1 MNVQALS
8 KIEIKEIKDGSILS
22 PKGFQ
27 ADGIEAGIKKGNKDL
42 GLILSEVPATAAAVY
57 TTNQFQA
64 APLKVTQESI
74 SHDGLIQAVIVNSG
88 CANACTGEQGLK
100 DAYETR
106 KLVAQKF
113 NLQEHLVAVAST
125 GVIGVNLQME
135 KLKNGIKNLNPDFS
149 KDHAVAFQTAIL
161 TTDTIM
167 KTCCFSAEIDGKT
180 ITMGGSAKGSGMIHP
195 NMATMLGYV
204 TTDAKI
210 SQEALQQVLK
220 EVTEKSFNQITVDG
234 DTSTNDTVLVLA
246 NGKAENETL
255 TPEHPEWQVF
265 KHLLTLT
272 SESLAKQIAKDG
284 EGATKLIEVEVK
296 GALNELDARMIAKQV
311 VGSSL
316 VKTAVYGAD
325 ANWGRIIG
333 AVGQTNASIN
343 PENVDVSIG
352 HIDMLKASAPVLFSE
367 EEALDYLKQD
377 FIQIFIDLHCGEAVS
392 KAWGCDLSYDYV
404 KINASYR
411 T

>member
-27 ADGIEAGIKKGNKDL
+27 ADGIEAGIKKEIKDL
-42 GLILSEVPATAAAVY
+42 GLIVSEVPATAAAVY

-74 SHDGLIQAVIVNSG
+74 AQDGLIQAVIVNSG

-106 KLVAQKF
+106 KLVAQKL
-113 NLQEHLVAVAST
+113 NVKEHLVAVAST

-135 KLKNGIKNLNPDFS
+135 KLKSGIEQLNPGFS

-180 ITMGGSAKGSGMIHP
+180 VTMGGTAKGSGMIHP
-195 NMATMLGYV
+195 NMATMLGYI

-210 SQEALQQVLK
+210 SQQALQQALR

-255 TPEHPEWQVF
+255 TDEHPEWQVF
-265 KHLLTLT
+265 KQLLTLT

-296 GALNELDARMIAKQV
+296 GALNELDARMIAKQI

-333 AVGQTNASIN
+333 AVGQTKARIN

-352 HIDMLKASAPVLFSE
+352 HIDMLKASVPVSFSE
-367 EEALDYLKQD
+367 DEALNYLKQD
-377 FIQIFIDLHCGEAVS
+377 FIQIFVDLHCGEAVG

>member
-1 MNVQALS
+1 MQALS
-8 KIEIKEIKDGSILS
+8 NIEIKEIKDGTILS

-42 GLILSEVPATAAAVY
+42 GLILSEVPATGAAVY

-106 KLVAQKF
+106 KLVAQKL
-113 NLQEHLVAVAST
+113 NVKEQLVAVAST
-125 GVIGVNLQME
+125 GVIGVNLEME
-135 KLKNGIKNLNPDFS
+135 KLKSGIEQLHPGFS

-180 ITMGGSAKGSGMIHP
+180 ITMGGTAKGSGMIHP
-195 NMATMLGYV
+195 NMATMLGYI

-210 SQEALQQVLK
+210 SQQALQQALR

-255 TPEHPEWQVF
+255 TAEHPEWQVF
-265 KHLLTLT
+265 KQLLTLT

-333 AVGQTNASIN
+333 AVGQTKARIN

-352 HIDMLKASAPVLFSE
+352 DIDMLKASVPVSFSE
-367 EEALDYLKQD
+367 DEALNYLKQD
-377 FIQIFIDLHCGEAVS
+377 FIQIFVDLHCGEAVG

>member
-1 MNVQALS
+1 
-8 KIEIKEIKDGSILS
+8 
-22 PKGFQ
+22 
-27 ADGIEAGIKKGNKDL
+27 
-42 GLILSEVPATAAAVY
+42 
-57 TTNQFQA
+57 
-64 APLKVTQESI
+64 
-74 SHDGLIQAVIVNSG
+74 
-88 CANACTGEQGLK
+88 
-100 DAYETR
+100 
-106 KLVAQKF
+106 
-113 NLQEHLVAVAST
+113 
-125 GVIGVNLQME
+125 
-135 KLKNGIKNLNPDFS
+135 
-149 KDHAVAFQTAIL
+149 
-161 TTDTIM
+161 M

-180 ITMGGSAKGSGMIHP
+180 ITMGGTAKGSGMIHP
-195 NMATMLGYV
+195 NMATMLGYI

-210 SQEALQQVLK
+210 SQQALQQALR

-255 TPEHPEWQVF
+255 TAEHPEWQVF
-265 KHLLTLT
+265 KQLLTLT

-333 AVGQTNASIN
+333 AVGQTNARIN

-352 HIDMLKASAPVLFSE
+352 DIDMLKASVPVSFSE
-367 EEALDYLKQD
+367 DEALNYLKQD
-377 FIQIFIDLHCGEAVS
+377 FIQIFVDLHCGEAVG

>member
-1 MNVQALS
+1 MHVQALS
-8 KIEIKEIKDGSILS
+8 NIEIKEIKDGTILS

-42 GLILSEVPATAAAVY
+42 GLIVSEVPATAAAVY

-106 KLVAQKF
+106 KLVAQKL
-113 NLQEHLVAVAST
+113 NVKEQLVAVAST

-135 KLKNGIKNLNPDFS
+135 KLKSGIEKLNPGLS

-180 ITMGGSAKGSGMIHP
+180 ITMGGTAKGSGMIHP
-195 NMATMLGYV
+195 NMATMLAYI

-210 SQEALQQVLK
+210 SQQALQQALR

-265 KHLLTLT
+265 KQLLTLT
-272 SESLAKQIAKDG
+272 SEGLAKQIAKDG

-333 AVGQTNASIN
+333 AVGQTNARIN

-352 HIDMLKASAPVLFSE
+352 DIDMLKASVPVSFSE
-367 EEALDYLKQD
+367 DEALNYLKQD
-377 FIQIFIDLHCGEAVS
+377 FIQIFVDLHCGEAVG

>member
-1 MNVQALS
+1 MHVQALS
-8 KIEIKEIKDGSILS
+8 NIEIKEIKDGSILS

-106 KLVAQKF
+106 KLVAQKL
-113 NLQEHLVAVAST
+113 NVKEHLVAVAST
-125 GVIGVNLQME
+125 GVIGVNLEME
-135 KLKNGIKNLNPDFS
+135 KLKSGIEQLNPDFS

-180 ITMGGSAKGSGMIHP
+180 ITMGGTAKGSGMIHP
-195 NMATMLGYV
+195 NMATMLGYI

-210 SQEALQQVLK
+210 SQQALQQALR

-255 TPEHPEWQVF
+255 TDEHPEWQVF
-265 KHLLTLT
+265 KQLLTLT

-333 AVGQTNASIN
+333 AVGQTKARIN

-352 HIDMLKASAPVLFSE
+352 HIDMLKASVPVSFSE
-367 EEALDYLKQD
+367 DEALNYLKQD
-377 FIQIFIDLHCGEAVS
+377 FIQIFVDLHCGEAVG

>member
-1 MNVQALS
+1 MLVQALS
-8 KIEIKEIKDGSILS
+8 KIEIKEIKEGSILS
-22 PKGFQ
+22 PKGFK
-27 ADGIEAGIKKGNKDL
+27 ADGIQAGLKKEKKDV
-42 GLILSEVPATAAAVY
+42 GLIVSEVPATAAAVY

-74 SHDGLIQAVIVNSG
+74 AQDGLIQAVIVNSG
-88 CANACTGEQGLK
+88 CANACTGEQGLQ

-106 KLVAQKF
+106 KLVAQKL
-113 NLQEHLVAVAST
+113 NVKEHFVAVAST
-125 GVIGVNLQME
+125 GVIGVNLEME
-135 KLKNGIKNLNPDFS
+135 KLKGGIQQLQPDFS
-149 KDHAVAFQTAIL
+149 KDHAIAFQTAIL

-180 ITMGGSAKGSGMIHP
+180 VTMGGTAKGSGMIHP
-195 NMATMLGYV
+195 NMATMLGYI

-210 SQEALQQVLK
+210 SQEALQQALR

-255 TPEHPEWQVF
+255 TDEHPEWQVF
-265 KHLLTLT
+265 KQLLTLT

-333 AVGQTNASIN
+333 AVGQTDARIN

-352 HIDMLKASAPVLFSE
+352 PIDMLKSSVPVSFSE
-367 EEALDYLKQD
+367 DEALNYLKQD
-377 FIQIFIDLHCGEAVS
+377 FIQIFVDLHCGEATG

>member
-1 MNVQALS
+1 MHVQALS
-8 KIEIKEIKDGSILS
+8 NIEIKEIKDGSILS

-42 GLILSEVPATAAAVY
+42 GLIVSEVPATAAAVY

-106 KLVAQKF
+106 KLVAQKL
-113 NLQEHLVAVAST
+113 NVKEHLVAVAST

-135 KLKNGIKNLNPDFS
+135 KLKSGIEQLNPDFS

-180 ITMGGSAKGSGMIHP
+180 VTMGGTAKGSGMIHP
-195 NMATMLGYV
+195 NMATMLGYI

-210 SQEALQQVLK
+210 SQQALQQALR

-255 TPEHPEWQVF
+255 THEHPEWQVF
-265 KHLLTLT
+265 KQLLTLT

-333 AVGQTNASIN
+333 AVGQTKARIN

-352 HIDMLKASAPVLFSE
+352 HIDMLKASVPVSFSE
-367 EEALDYLKQD
+367 DEALNYLKQD
-377 FIQIFIDLHCGEAVS
+377 FIQIFVDLHCGEAVG

>member
-1 MNVQALS
+1 MHVQALS
-8 KIEIKEIKDGSILS
+8 NIEIKEIKDGSILS

-27 ADGIEAGIKKGNKDL
+27 ADGIEVGIKKGNKDL
-42 GLILSEVPATAAAVY
+42 GLIVSEVPATAAAVY

-88 CANACTGEQGLK
+88 CANACTGDQGLK

-106 KLVAQKF
+106 KLVAQKL
-113 NLQEHLVAVAST
+113 NVKEQLVAVAST

-135 KLKNGIKNLNPDFS
+135 KLKSGIEQLNPGFS

-180 ITMGGSAKGSGMIHP
+180 ITMGGTAKGSGMIHP
-195 NMATMLGYV
+195 NMATMLAYI

-210 SQEALQQVLK
+210 SQQALQQALR

-265 KHLLTLT
+265 KQLLTLT
-272 SESLAKQIAKDG
+272 SEGLAKQIAKDG

-333 AVGQTNASIN
+333 AVGQTNARIN

-352 HIDMLKASAPVLFSE
+352 HIDMLKASVPVSFSE
-367 EEALDYLKQD
+367 DEALNYLKQD
-377 FIQIFIDLHCGEAVS
+377 FIQIFVDLHCGEAVG

>member
-27 ADGIEAGIKKGNKDL
+27 ADGIEAGIKKEMKDL
-42 GLILSEVPATAAAVY
+42 GLIVSEVPATAAAVY

-74 SHDGLIQAVIVNSG
+74 AQDGLIQAVIVNSG

-106 KLVAQKF
+106 KLVAQKL
-113 NLQEHLVAVAST
+113 NVKEHFVAVAST

-135 KLKNGIKNLNPDFS
+135 KLKSGIEQLNPGFS

-180 ITMGGSAKGSGMIHP
+180 VTMGGTAKGSGMIHP
-195 NMATMLGYV
+195 NMATMLGYI

-210 SQEALQQVLK
+210 SQQALQQALR

-255 TPEHPEWQVF
+255 TDEHPEWQVF
-265 KHLLTLT
+265 KQLLTLT

-296 GALNELDARMIAKQV
+296 GALNELDARMIAKQI

-333 AVGQTNASIN
+333 AVGQTKARIN

-352 HIDMLKASAPVLFSE
+352 HIDMLKASVPVSFSE
-367 EEALDYLKQD
+367 DEALNYLKQD
-377 FIQIFIDLHCGEAVS
+377 FIQIFVDLHCGEAIG

>member
-1 MNVQALS
+1 MELN
-8 KIEIKEIKDGSILS
+8 
-22 PKGFQ
+22 
-27 ADGIEAGIKKGNKDL
+27 NC
-42 GLILSEVPATAAAVY
+42 
-57 TTNQFQA
+57 
-64 APLKVTQESI
+64 
-74 SHDGLIQAVIVNSG
+74 IQ
-88 CANACTGEQGLK
+88 
-100 DAYETR
+100 
-106 KLVAQKF
+106 
-113 NLQEHLVAVAST
+113 
-125 GVIGVNLQME
+125 
-135 KLKNGIKNLNPDFS
+135 DFS

-180 ITMGGSAKGSGMIHP
+180 ITMGGTAKGSGMIHP
-195 NMATMLGYV
+195 NMATMLGYI

-210 SQEALQQVLK
+210 SQQALQQALR

-255 TPEHPEWQVF
+255 TAEHPEWQVF
-265 KHLLTLT
+265 KQLLTLT
-272 SESLAKQIAKDG
+272 SEGLAKQIAKDG

-333 AVGQTNASIN
+333 AVGQTNARIN

-352 HIDMLKASAPVLFSE
+352 HIDMLKASVPVSFSE
-367 EEALDYLKQD
+367 DEALNYLKQD
-377 FIQIFIDLHCGEAVS
+377 FIQIFVDLHCGEAVG